1 MAEELTPAC
10 FDTSTLVAALLQQHP
25 HHAAAFSRLQ
35 SVHAG
40 RIEGRLTTHVV
51 AEVYA
56 TLTALP
62 LSPRLGPADGRQLL
76 QASILSRFELIS
88 LSAREYQEAL
98 EMVVSRNMPSGA
110 IYDAL
115 HVVGARVS
123 GCRVLYTLN
132 TRHFQTLAPGDPMI
146 AVP

>member
-1 MAEELTPAC
+1 MGKAQSPAC
-10 FDTSTLVAALLQQHP
+10 FDTSTLVAALLQRHP

-35 SVHAG
+35 LVHAG
-40 RIEGRLTTHVV
+40 KIKGRLTTHAV
-51 AEVYA
+51 AEIYA

-62 LSPRLGPADGRQLL
+62 LSPRLSPADGRQLL
-76 QASILSRFELIS
+76 QSSILSRFELIA

-98 EMVVSRNMPSGA
+98 DMVVLRNMPSGA
-110 IYDAL
+110 IYDGF

-132 TRHFQTLAPGDPMI
+132 TRHFRALAPGDPMI
-146 AVP
+146 LAP